1 MIPLLQ
7 HDLKTVI
14 TFTQFIKRHN
24 AMKTAALQ
32 SDVAEVFEQVHESM
46 GEYFDLIE
54 RNNEIAASFLLLE
67 RHCNGAHY
75 QFERAVFACSRVE
88 TEIHR
93 EQRIVKRFPGKVGNR
108 AASKLADLLECL
120 ERIRGLL

>member
-1 MIPLLQ
+1 MIPLIQ

-14 TFTQFIKRHN
+14 TFTQFTKGHN
-24 AMKTAALQ
+24 AMRAAVQQ

-46 GEYFDLIE
+46 GEYFELID
-54 RNNEIAASFLLLE
+54 RNNEIEASFLLLE

-75 QFERAVFACSRVE
+75 QFERAVFAISRAE

-93 EQRIVKRFPGKVGNR
+93 EQLITKRFPGKVGSR
-108 AASKLADLLECL
+108 AAGNLSDLLECL
-120 ERIRGLL
+120 ERIRTMI

>member
-24 AMKTAALQ
+24 AMKAAVQQ

-46 GEYFDLIE
+46 QEYFDLIE
-54 RNNEIAASFLLLE
+54 RNNEMSSALLLLE
-67 RHCNGAHY
+67 RHCTGAHY
-75 QFERAVFACSRVE
+75 QFERAVFAISRAE

-93 EQRIVKRFPGKVGNR
+93 EQRCVKSFPGKVGNR
-108 AASKLADLLECL
+108 AAGNLADLLECL
-120 ERIRGLL
+120 ERIRTMI